1 MHRVLLIAVP
11 LFGLLIA
18 FEWLWG
24 RLKGRD
30 GYRLSDSISSLSQG
44 LMSLAVAAITPL
56 FQNGMYAWLQPHL
69 ALVPASAWDGWW
81 GWAVAIVV
89 YDFCD
94 YWLHRVSH
102 ESALFWAAHT
112 VHHQSEH
119 FNLTTALRQESFY
132 AVMGWPF
139 FLPMALLGLPLEQYV
154 AAGLFV
160 LLYQFWIHT
169 EHIGRLGWMD
179 RVFSTPSN
187 HRVHHAVNPGYLDKN
202 YGAVL
207 VIWDRMFGTFTE
219 ETEPCVYGTV
229 KPLHSWNP
237 ILAVGQ
243 FYGELFERARATPRW
258 ADRFRVLF
266 KSPGWMPPGTS
277 TVAPDADRLR
287 QPRFDPVVTRLDRW
301 RAVSLVAM
309 TGLASAVW
317 LDVSDDMSEGRNLIA
332 AAVIAAGLYAAG
344 ALLARGEDER
354 NDRNDR
360 DISVERVER
369 RRRDLRAWALYVGAM
384 ALCAAMIGVLA

>member
-1 MHRVLLIAVP
+1 MHSVLLIAVP

-30 GYRLSDSISSLSQG
+30 SYRLSDSISSLSQG

-69 ALVPASAWDGWW
+69 ALVPTSVWDGWW
-81 GWAVAIVV
+81 GWVVAIVV

-139 FLPMALLGLPLEQYV
+139 FLPMALLGMPLEQYV

-169 EHIGRLGWMD
+169 EHIGRLGWLD

-207 VIWDRMFGTFTE
+207 VIWDRMFCSFAE
-219 ETEPCVYGTV
+219 ENEPCVYGTV

-237 ILAVGQ
+237 LKAVGQ
-243 FYGELFERARATPRW
+243 FYGELFDRARSTPRW
-258 ADRFRVLF
+258 SDRLRVLF
-266 KSPGWMPPGTS
+266 KSPGWMPPGMPTS
-277 TVAPDADRLR
+277 AEPDGERLR
-287 QPRFDPVVTRLDRW
+287 QPRFDPVVSRLDRW

-309 TGLASAVW
+309 TGVASAVW

-344 ALLARGEDER
+344 ALLARGADEDGPAR
-354 NDRNDR
+354 SDGGTGGDG
-360 DISVERVER
+360 R
-369 RRRDLRAWALYVGAM
+369 RRKWSAWGLYLGAM
-384 ALCAAMIGVLA
+384 ALCAALIAVLA

>member
-24 RLKGRD
+24 RIKGRD
-30 GYRLSDSISSLSQG
+30 TYRLSDSISSLSQG
-44 LMSLAVAAITPL
+44 LMSLAVAAVTPL
-56 FQNGMYAWLQPHL
+56 FQNGMYAWLQPHIGL
-69 ALVPASAWDGWW
+69 LPSSVWDGWW
-81 GWAVAIVV
+81 GWVVAIVL

-102 ESALFWAAHT
+102 ESAVFWAAHA

-139 FLPMALLGLPLEQYV
+139 FIPMALLGMPLEQYV

-169 EHIGRLGWMD
+169 EHIGRLGWLD

-187 HRVHHAVNPGYLDKN
+187 HRVHHAVNPGYLDRN

-207 VIWDRMFGTFTE
+207 VIWDRMFGTFVE

-229 KPLHSWNP
+229 KPLNSWNP
-237 ILAVGQ
+237 LQAVGQ
-243 FYGELFERARATPRW
+243 VYGELFERARATPRW
-258 ADRFRVLF
+258 RDRVRVLF
-266 KSPGWMPPGTS
+266 KSPGWAPPGVEFPS
-277 TVAPDADRLR
+277 EPDGQRLK
-287 QPRFDPVVTRLDRW
+287 QPKFDPLVSIGDRW
-301 RAVSLVAM
+301 RAISLFLM
-309 TGLASAVW
+309 TALASAVW
-317 LDVSDDMSEGRNLIA
+317 LDASDDLGEARNLIA
-332 AAVIAAGLYAAG
+332 AAVIAAGLYGAG
-344 ALLARGEDER
+344 ALLSRGRADAQR
-354 NDRNDR
+354 DRGDR
-360 DISVERVER
+360 GNRGN
-369 RRRDLRAWALYVGAM
+369 RAIGGWALYLGAM
-384 ALCAAMIGVLA
+384 AMCAALIAVLA